1 MTTLVVVDDESLVTD
16 SLKFLL
22 ESEGYR
28 VHTASNGKE
37 ALDLAARVHPA
48 LVITD
53 LMMPV
58 MSGLEFA
65 AAFQESAH
73 AVPVILCSAAPHA
86 VPPEE
91 ARRFALMLR
100 KPCLPAEL
108 FEAVAHHV
116 QATGEHGPA
125 GKNDG

>member
-1 MTTLVVVDDESLVTD
+1 MTTLVVVDDEALVTD

-37 ALDLAARVHPA
+37 ALDLVARVRPA

-65 AAFQESAH
+65 AALQESEQ

-91 ARRFALMLR
+91 ARRFALMLT
-100 KPCLPAEL
+100 KPCRPAEL
-108 FEAVAHHV
+108 FDAVAHHV
-116 QATGEHGPA
+116 QKAGRHGPA
-125 GKNDG
+125 EKNDG